1 MTPYFLY
8 LLGVAVYAGLSIQH
22 QRQFRSARDQITWRV
37 HVNGIR
43 GKSTVTRYVAA
54 IFRAAG
60 YRTFG
65 KTTGS
70 AARILQPD
78 GRDEDVGRRGFA
90 NVNEQVSILWTFSR
104 QHAEAAVME
113 CMAVNPLY
121 AEWLEHKVMC
131 SQLGIL
137 TNVRLDHADYLG
149 NTLPQIAR
157 SLARAMPHRGTVITA
172 EQDPELQNI
181 LRHEAERR
189 NSRLLVADSGGVHAP
204 HLAGFNHFAIES
216 NVAIGYLVADQLN
229 LERPLA
235 LAAMQAAAPDPGA
248 FCLQQLQRNGQAIT
262 WANLFAV
269 NDRESFLDLCDR
281 LFAQHPQYQRVVIL
295 NNRHDRQI
303 RVELFAELAVQLNF
317 DLVVT
322 FGDFEAEV
330 SSVLARHQQPVLH
343 LGNSSR
349 HRDASGE
356 VLLERI
362 LEAASPER
370 AVLLIGTVNI
380 HTPQAE
386 RLLHA
391 MAETCACS

>member
-1 MTPYFLY
+1 
-8 LLGVAVYAGLSIQH
+8 VACYAGLSVQH
-22 QRQFRSARDQITWRV
+22 QRQFSSARDQIAWRV

-70 AARILQPD
+70 AARILLPD
-78 GRDEDVGRRGFA
+78 GSDEDVGRRGFA
-90 NVNEQVSILWTFSR
+90 NVNEQVQILGRFSR
-104 QHAEAAVME
+104 QQAEAAVIE

-121 AEWLEHKVMC
+121 AEWLEHKVMR

-149 NTLPQIAR
+149 TTLPQIAR
-157 SLARAMPHRGTVITA
+157 SLARAMPHQGTVITA
-172 EQDPELQNI
+172 EQDPALQDI
-181 LRHEAERR
+181 LRQEANLRG
-189 NSRLLVADSGGVHAP
+189 SRLLLAESDGVPAAD
-204 HLAGFNHFAIES
+204 LAGFSHFAIEA

-229 LERPLA
+229 LARPLA

-248 FCLQQLQRNGQAIT
+248 FRLQQLRRHGRRIT

-269 NDRESFLDLCDR
+269 NDRESFLDLCER
-281 LFAQHPQYQRVVIL
+281 LFAQHPLHQRVVIL

-303 RVELFAELAVQLNF
+303 RVELFAELAVQMAF
-317 DLVVT
+317 DLVVS

-330 SSVLARHQQPVLH
+330 NNVLARHHHPVLN
-343 LGNSSR
+343 LGNSSP
-349 HRDASGE
+349 HRDATGE
-356 VLLERI
+356 LLLARI
-362 LEAASPER
+362 LEATRSER
-370 AVLLIGTVNI
+370 DLLLIGTVNI

-391 MAETCACS
+391 MAEACPCR